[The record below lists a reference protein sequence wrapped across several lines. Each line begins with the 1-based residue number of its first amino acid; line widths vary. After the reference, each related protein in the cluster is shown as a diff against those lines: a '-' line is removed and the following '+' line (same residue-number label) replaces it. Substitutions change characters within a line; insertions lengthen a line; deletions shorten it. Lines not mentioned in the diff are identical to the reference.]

1 MNFQRLLFVASLFI
15 GSVCTSAAYGS
26 SNPHLSADDCN
37 VSGFTRYKMSAPKTD
52 YEVKQQSDSAMQ
64 WMHDAK
70 IGMFIHWGL
79 YAGPARGEWNMNNK
93 GIMPEEYR
101 KLAYAESG
109 DQYFDAS
116 LYNPKQ
122 WMDVARSMGARYTVL
137 TTMHHDGY
145 ALFDS
150 HYMNAF
156 SSRQTLNRDLVRE
169 YVDACRNSGMRVGL
183 YKTLINWRYPGYY
196 DVTGT
201 DCKPNKFGY
210 TTAAWHKENARL
222 MKEELYSDTRTL
234 MTEYGKIDMMF
245 WDGGWLAEQGGD
257 RDAAYFW
264 ESYKY
269 VEPDNQWQVNP
280 YFLDR
285 DEANGKWLGLIGMV
299 RKHQPDILMNPRT
312 GWIGD
317 YTCDEGP
324 KPVTGKIRERIQ
336 EKCLTIAG
344 PWGYSPAM
352 DDESKMIS
360 VGQLKRYLADCI
372 VRGMNFLINV
382 GPDRHVCIPEAT
394 SRHLAKFGSWVD
406 GIAEA
411 VYATSAGP
419 WQPVDGKY
427 GFCYKDNR
435 IYIYLLGE
443 YTSDQLALP
452 AMDKGYRVRKAY
464 ALNGG
469 YKVSVKQKGQMVTLG
484 GLNPKKDDVEVIV
497 LELNKNI

>member
-1 MNFQRLLFVASLFI
+1 MKYQRLLFVASLFL

-26 SNPHLSADDCN
+26 SNPHLSADDGN
-37 VSGFTRYKMSAPKTD
+37 VSGFTRYKMSPPKTD
-52 YEVKQQSDSAMQ
+52 FEVKQQSDSAMQ

-79 YAGPARGEWNMNNK
+79 YAGPARGEWNMNTK
-93 GIMPEEYR
+93 GIKPEEYR

-234 MTEYGKIDMMF
+234 MTEYGKIDMIF
-245 WDGGWLAEQGGD
+245 WDGGWQS
-257 RDAAYFW
+257 RAATVMLPI
-264 ESYKY
+264 SG
-269 VEPDNQWQVNP
+269 N
-280 YFLDR
+280 
-285 DEANGKWLGLIGMV
+285 
-299 RKHQPDILMNPRT
+299 RT
-312 GWIGD
+312 NMLN
-317 YTCDEGP
+317 
-324 KPVTGKIRERIQ
+324 
-336 EKCLTIAG
+336 LTISG
-344 PWGYSPAM
+344 
-352 DDESKMIS
+352 
-360 VGQLKRYLADCI
+360 R
-372 VRGMNFLINV
+372 
-382 GPDRHVCIPEAT
+382 
-394 SRHLAKFGSWVD
+394 
-406 GIAEA
+406 
-411 VYATSAGP
+411 
-419 WQPVDGKY
+419 
-427 GFCYKDNR
+427 
-435 IYIYLLGE
+435 
-443 YTSDQLALP
+443 
-452 AMDKGYRVRKAY
+452 
-464 ALNGG
+464 
-469 YKVSVKQKGQMVTLG
+469 
-484 GLNPKKDDVEVIV
+484 
-497 LELNKNI
+497 

>member
-1 MNFQRLLFVASLFI
+1 
-15 GSVCTSAAYGS
+15 
-26 SNPHLSADDCN
+26 
-37 VSGFTRYKMSAPKTD
+37 
-52 YEVKQQSDSAMQ
+52 MQ

-79 YAGPARGEWNMNNK
+79 YAGPACGEWNMNNK

-234 MTEYGKIDMMF
+234 MTEYGKIDMIF

-269 VEPDNQWQVNP
+269 VEPNNQWPVNH

-285 DEANGKWLGLIGMV
+285 DETNGKWLGLIGMV

-360 VGQLKRYLADCI
+360 VSQLKRYLADCL
-372 VRGMNFLINV
+372 VRGMML
-382 GPDRHVCIPEAT
+382 
-394 SRHLAKFGSWVD
+394 
-406 GIAEA
+406 
-411 VYATSAGP
+411 
-419 WQPVDGKY
+419 
-427 GFCYKDNR
+427 
-435 IYIYLLGE
+435 
-443 YTSDQLALP
+443 
-452 AMDKGYRVRKAY
+452 M
-464 ALNGG
+464 
-469 YKVSVKQKGQMVTLG
+469 
-484 GLNPKKDDVEVIV
+484 
-497 LELNKNI
+497 